1 MPPILWG
8 LGAAAGLLLA
18 GLCVATGYFTLRAG
32 TRALIAQ
39 WSLAQVATLVV
50 TAAIPW
56 LVAWLAPIKISV
68 NINTLPELTGWL
80 ALALL
85 AFAVLVLLPLAAVLA
100 VGVWFV
106 ARRRAVTSVRQNDVN
121 GV

>member
-18 GLCVATGYFTLRAG
+18 GLCVATGYVTLRAR